1 MTLSRYVKQH
11 RHPFDFPD
19 YLVEKP
25 IDITADGTLSEKG
38 LHQAYHLLYR
48 YRSKKVETFRH
59 IIVDASG
66 TIRDQIAITNKSLV
80 SASFS
85 AENKDANAKQNHYW
99 NAIKSYLKEHNY
111 SLLIAHNHPTG
122 QIVPSTRDETLT
134 AQIELELSSL
144 GGTSRFL
151 GHIILDHGNFAF
163 YKPGKGWQY
172 SADPETRKIHDPL
185 MHPKKNNSIIPFMI
199 SGDDT
204 HKMMWIL
211 NDIDGKSHWKTEGK
225 TPFFALDQRYV
236 IAGIY
241 FFNNRDI
248 IAAAQSPE
256 QWNRFFI
263 DFHKKAAL
271 LGADSFFPV
280 NRSDDEKLEKALLFM
295 AEKKIFLDGY
305 NQNYC
310 FSDKDPDLAS
320 HYIDPL
326 YSPTVIAS
334 SKRFKEFTRQKK
346 LKQVSTYIER

>member
-1 MTLSRYVKQH
+1 MIASRYVKQH
-11 RHPFDFPD
+11 RRAFDFPD

-25 IDITADGTLSEKG
+25 IAITPDGTLSEKA

-48 YRSKKVETFRH
+48 YRSKKTETFRH
-59 IIVDASG
+59 ILVDSSG
-66 TIRDQIAITNKSLV
+66 IIRDQIAITNKSLI

-85 AENKDANAKQNHYW
+85 AENKEANTKPNHYW
-99 NAIKSYLKEHNY
+99 NAIKSYLKEHDY

-144 GGTSRFL
+144 GGASRFL
-151 GHIILDHGNFAF
+151 GHIILDHGAFAF
-163 YKPGKGWQY
+163 YEPGKGWRY
-172 SADPETRKIHDPL
+172 SSDEQTLKIRDPL
-185 MHPKKNNSIIPFMI
+185 MHPKKTHNIIPFMI
-199 SGDDT
+199 TGDDT
-204 HKMMWIL
+204 HKLKWIL
-211 NDIDGKSHWKTEGK
+211 NDIDAKSHWKTEGK
-225 TPFFALDQRYV
+225 TPFFALDQCYV

-248 IAAAQSPE
+248 IAACQSQQ
-256 QWNRFFI
+256 QWNRFFL

-305 NQNYC
+305 NRNYC

-326 YSPTVIAS
+326 YSPTVITS
-334 SKRFKEFTRQKK
+334 SKNFKEFARQKK
-346 LKQVSTYIER
+346 LKTVSNYIER